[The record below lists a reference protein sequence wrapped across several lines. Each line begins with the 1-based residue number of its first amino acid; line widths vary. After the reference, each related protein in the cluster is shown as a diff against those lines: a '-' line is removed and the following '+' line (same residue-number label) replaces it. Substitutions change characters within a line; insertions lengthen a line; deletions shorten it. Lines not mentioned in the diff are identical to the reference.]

1 MFKFIQVVFAAL
13 ALFVACMSFAAP
25 ARAEKLR
32 DLVIVGGARDNQL
45 IGYGIVTGLAG
56 TGDNVQVPLAQ
67 QSLASLMNRLGI
79 KVDMTQV
86 QLKNVAAVIVTATLP
101 PFAKNG
107 THIDIT
113 VTSTGNARSI
123 VGGTLL
129 QTLLKGADQ
138 NVYAVAQGNIIVGGY
153 TASGHS
159 GSSQSNGI
167 ATAGRI
173 PEGALVE
180 RELKVNLINDGKLK
194 LELRLPSFAM
204 AQAIVDGVN
213 KKLGGTP
220 ASAEDS
226 GAVFIKV
233 PTVYDGKP
241 VELVALLEELE
252 VTAPRS
258 GKVVI
263 NEKTGTIVASG
274 DVRVKPAAIMNGG
287 LTIVIK
293 EAPIVSQP
301 LPGLMGG
308 GAGTTKVVPRTD
320 IEVKEHPREMVYM
333 QGAATLSD
341 VASTLSALGLTPR
354 EMTSVLQ
361 ALRTAG
367 ALEAEVEVQ

>member
-1 MFKFIQVVFAAL
+1 MSRFHQVLVTAAAL
-13 ALFVACMSFAAP
+13 LLAILTFAAP
-25 ARAEKLR
+25 VRAEKLR
-32 DLVIVGGARDNQL
+32 ALVLVGGARDNQI
-45 IGYGIVTGLAG
+45 IGYGIVAGLAC
-56 TGDNVQVPLAQ
+56 TGDNIQVPLAQ

-107 THIDIT
+107 THLDIT

-138 NVYAVAQGNIIVGGY
+138 NVYAVAQGNMIVGGY
-153 TASGHS
+153 STSGHS
-159 GSSQSNGI
+159 GSSQSQGV
-167 ATAGRI
+167 TTSGRV

-180 RELKVNLINDGKLK
+180 RELKVNLVTDGKLK
-194 LELRLPSFAM
+194 LELRSPSFAM

-220 ASAEDS
+220 AMADDS
-226 GAVFIKV
+226 GAVFVKV
-233 PTVYDGKP
+233 PSAYDGKP
-241 VELVALLEELE
+241 VELIALLEDLE
-252 VTAPRS
+252 VSAPRS
-258 GKVVI
+258 GKVVL

-274 DVRVKPAAIMNGG
+274 DVRVKPAAIMHGG

-293 EAPIVSQP
+293 EVPIVSQP
-301 LPGLMGG
+301 LPGLLGG

-320 IEVKEHPREMVYM
+320 VEVKEHPREMVYLP
-333 QGAATLSD
+333 GAATLSD
-341 VASTLSALGLTPR
+341 VASALSALGLTPR

-361 ALRTAG
+361 ALRSAG
-367 ALEAEVEVQ
+367 ALEAEVQVQ